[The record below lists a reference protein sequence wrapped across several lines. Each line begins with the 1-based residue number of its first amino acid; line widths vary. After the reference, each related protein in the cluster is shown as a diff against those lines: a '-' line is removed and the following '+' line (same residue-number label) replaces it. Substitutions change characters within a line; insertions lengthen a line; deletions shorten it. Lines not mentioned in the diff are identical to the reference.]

1 MPNHWAVTRG
11 TKRGAVVAD
20 NLRRAIGDTPVLA
33 WATGKKL
40 EQPTIRRILI
50 GETSPTEQMIS
61 KIAAAMG
68 LEPWQL
74 LVPGLDIRNPPVLRE
89 ANAAER
95 ALYDRLTKTI
105 DELGQLKEAFNTMP
119 ASLE

>member
-1 MPNHWAVTRG
+1 MTRG